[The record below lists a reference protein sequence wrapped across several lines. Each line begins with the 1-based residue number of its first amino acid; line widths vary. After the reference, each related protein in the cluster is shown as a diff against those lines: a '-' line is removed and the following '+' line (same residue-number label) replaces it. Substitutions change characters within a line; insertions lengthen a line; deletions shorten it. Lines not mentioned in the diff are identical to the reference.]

1 MEKRTLAKP
10 DVSVTV
16 LGFGAMEIPKLG
28 FPEASRLLNQA
39 LDDGINFID
48 TSPCYGPSE
57 EMIGSA
63 IAGRRK
69 EYFLSSKC
77 CCNTFGPGPAHIYKR
92 AIAMKNIDNSLRVM
106 KTGYLDILQL
116 HSPMPDELPGG
127 PKDDL
132 VEALYEMKRAG
143 KIRHASI
150 TFKSNTPAD
159 PKYPALYGYECLNAY
174 MEWGVFDTMQAVF
187 GALTRASELAIAK
200 AAEKGIRIIVRG
212 SLKRY
217 FPNYD
222 ELFDKAGLEEL
233 CEAGED
239 RNSFLLRYAITSAG
253 VSTVI
258 VGTKDP
264 VHLKANIAAANKGS
278 LPPEVYE
285 KAQAKLAA
293 IGIKPESI

>member
-1 MEKRTLAKP
+1 MEKRILAKP

-16 LGFGAMEIPKLG
+16 LGFGAMEIPKLEG
-28 FPEASRLLNQA
+28 KEASALLNQV
-39 LDDGINFID
+39 LDEGINFID

-57 EMIGSA
+57 EMIGNA
-63 IAGRRK
+63 LAGRRK

-77 CCNTFGPGPAHIYKR
+77 CCNTFGPGPGHIFDR
-92 AIAMKNIDNSLRVM
+92 ATAMKNIDNSLKVM
-106 KTGYLDILQL
+106 KTDYLDIMQL
-116 HSPMPDELPGG
+116 HAPMPEDLPGG

-132 VEALYEMKRAG
+132 VETLYDMKRAG
-143 KIRHASI
+143 KIRHACI
-150 TFKSNTPAD
+150 TFKNSGPTD
-159 PKYPALYGYECLNAY
+159 PKYPAIYGYECLKAF
-174 MEWGVFDTMQAVF
+174 MDWGVFDTMQAVF
-187 GALTRASELAIAK
+187 GGLSRSSELAIAK
-200 AAEKGIRIIVRG
+200 AAEKGIGIIVRG

-222 ELFDKAGLEEL
+222 ELYDKAGLDEL

-264 VHLKANIAAANKGS
+264 EHLKANIAAANKGS
-278 LPPEVYE
+278 LPMEVYK

-293 IGIKPESI
+293 IGIKPVSV